1 MSPSLNSSMEI
12 SRMHRHF
19 ESWYDMKHE
28 PQKLWLVETIFLIYA
43 KLFP

>member
-1 MSPSLNSSMEI
+1 MSHSLNCLMEVG
-12 SRMHRHF
+12 RVHRHF
-19 ESWYDMKHE
+19 ESWYDMKLE